1 MTPNWAVAA
10 GTPELQDQARALARR
25 ANSPLLA
32 LDTEEVPFLLVLTPE
47 RLELRRTGAGAPGP
61 LHADFTNGAMR
72 RRLRTVGKRSPL
84 GRALGFARK
93 PPEQAVDA
101 TAGLGQ
107 DGFVIAALGCR
118 ITLVERQLPF
128 FLLLEDALR
137 RAALDPSLAP
147 IVQRITLV
155 HADARRWLTDLP
167 REELPDVI
175 HLDPMYPARKKS
187 ALSGKAMQ
195 LAQQLAGRDEDAG
208 ELLQAALAC
217 TYHRV
222 VVKRPTRATPIAGR
236 QPDFAFTG
244 KKTRY
249 DIYLAHEQQ

>member
-10 GTPELQDQARALARR
+10 GTPELQGQARALARR
-25 ANSPLLA
+25 ADFPLLA

-47 RLELRRTGAGAPGP
+47 RLELRRTGVGAPGP
-61 LHADFTNGAMR
+61 LYADFVGGAMR
-72 RRLRTVGKRSPL
+72 RRLRTMGKRSPL
-84 GRALGFARK
+84 GRALGFSRQ
-93 PPEQAVDA
+93 PPEQVVDA

-128 FLLLEDALR
+128 FLLVENALQ

-167 REELPDVI
+167 QEELPDVI

-195 LAQQLAGRDEDAG
+195 LAQQLAGKDEDTG
-208 ELLQAALAC
+208 ELLQVALTSARR
-217 TYHRV
+217 RV
-222 VVKRPTRATPIAGR
+222 VVKRPTRAAPIAAR
-236 QPDFAFTG
+236 QPDFAITG